1 MSIVKDKPQSFSQL
15 ARSIYP
21 ERAAEQDQREKPK
34 RQPDYWERQANAYGF
49 VRKQKEKVK

>member
-1 MSIVKDKPQSFSQL
+1 MAIVKDKPQTFSQL
-15 ARSIYP
+15 ARSIFP

-49 VRKQKEKVK
+49 VRKPEKGK